1 MLSLDGAL
9 ILCNFIVWTTI
20 LAVFMPSFYR
30 LPSLCLPCLAGS
42 LLLATTV
49 AAEELPGC
57 PVMPADPIKLESVL
71 ESAANNTNDILHVS
85 ADRIELQRNDK
96 VMLSGNVV
104 IIRGGQRIVADKAV
118 YDKNRQT
125 LDATGNVHMENL
137 GGDRFSSNS
146 TFFDLQ
152 ANTGFSDIGDFTL
165 RNGRGRGHAERIVFV
180 SRGRIKLKA
189 ARFTTCP
196 ANKEVWYLKAAEFD
210 FDQNAATGTARHARL
225 RFMGL
230 PIFYMPYMS
239 FPLGDHRRSGFL
251 LPEFGSSDTVGTY
264 FTVPYY
270 WNIAP
275 NYDATFRPRYMSRRG
290 VQLQSEFR
298 YLGKQY
304 QGTTELEVLPN
315 DAVTGGSRLGATYRH
330 QHRFGPHWTA
340 GADIGWVSDTDYF
353 NDFSTQLSR
362 TSQTH
367 LSQTIET
374 KYQKDDWKLAMFV
387 SSYQTLDTTATDPFT
402 RLPQLVANWHPSPR
416 SGRMNYEF
424 HASATDFRHDT
435 KESAR
440 RLHLRPSVSFPVT
453 TEYGHLTPRL
463 SLYSTAYANRSVGT
477 DTSVMIPVG
486 SIDSG
491 LIFER
496 SVGSGARLMIQT
508 LEPRL
513 FFVYAPH
520 VLQDTLPLF
529 DTSLPTFTFNSLF
542 QENRFIGSDRLG
554 DSQQFTLALTSRLI
568 DDGTGSEKL
577 SASIGQT
584 FYLADR
590 LVSAELPAASPETAG
605 TSDLAAE
612 ITAWLGNHWYV
623 RSSVQWDT
631 QARVPK
637 RNNHFLQ
644 YQPAKDL
651 ILNLG
656 YRFENGVQELF
667 DISTQW
673 PLTKKWMLIARS
685 QYSLKDNRNQ
695 DSYAGL
701 VYNSCCWSLRTVISR
716 RIDQNSVQ
724 INSVAFQLILK
735 GLAGFESGVASES
748 PLKLSVF
755 H

>member
-1 MLSLDGAL
+1 MR
-9 ILCNFIVWTTI
+9 
-20 LAVFMPSFYR
+20 SFYR
-30 LPSLCLPCLAGS
+30 LPSLRLFCLAGS
-42 LLLATTV
+42 LLLTFEV
-49 AAEELPGC
+49 VAEELPVC
-57 PVMPADPIKLESVL
+57 PGIAADPMKLESLL
-71 ESAANNTNDILHVS
+71 ESAANKTDDIMHVS

-96 VMLSGNVV
+96 ITLSGNVV
-104 IIRGGQRIVADKAV
+104 IIRGEQRIMADKAV

-137 GGDRFSSNS
+137 SGDRFFSNS
-146 TFFDLQ
+146 TFLNLQ
-152 ANTGFSDIGDFTL
+152 SNTGFSDIGDFTL

-196 ANKEVWYLKAAEFD
+196 ANKEDWYLKAAEFE
-210 FDQNAATGTARHARL
+210 FDQNTATGTARHARL
-225 RFMGL
+225 RFMGVPL
-230 PIFYMPYMS
+230 FYMPYLS

-251 LPEFGSSDTVGTY
+251 LPEFGSTDTVGTY
-264 FTVPYY
+264 LTVPYY

-275 NYDATFRPRYMSRRG
+275 NFDATFKPRYMSRRG

-304 QGTTELEVLPN
+304 QGITELEVLPN

-330 QHRFGPHWTA
+330 QHRLGPHWTA
-340 GADIGWVSDTDYF
+340 STDIGWVSDTDYF

-374 KYQKDDWKLAMFV
+374 KYRKDAWKLAISV
-387 SSYQTLDTTATDPFT
+387 SSFQTVDKAVAAADFPFT
-402 RLPQLVANWHPSPR
+402 RLPQLVADWHPSPR

-440 RLHLRPSVSFPVT
+440 RLHLRPSASFPMT
-453 TEYGHLTPRL
+453 TEYGHLIPRV
-463 SLYSTAYANRSVGT
+463 SLYSTAYTNRNMGT

-491 LIFER
+491 LTFER
-496 SVGSGARLMIQT
+496 SVGSGTRSMIQT

-513 FFVYAPH
+513 FFVYAPYTF
-520 VLQDTLPLF
+520 QDTLPLF
-529 DTSLPTFTFNSLF
+529 DTSAPTFTFNSLF
-542 QENRFIGSDRLG
+542 RENRFIGSDRVG
-554 DSQQFTLALTSRLI
+554 DTQQLTLALTSRLI
-568 DDGTGSEKL
+568 DDHSGSEKL

-584 FYLADR
+584 FYFADR
-590 LVSAELPAASPETAG
+590 RVSAELPAASAETAG

-612 ITAWLGNHWYV
+612 ITAWLGQHWYA

-631 QARVPK
+631 QASVPK
-637 RNNHFLQ
+637 RNNLFLQ
-644 YQPAKDL
+644 FQPSKDR
-651 ILNLG
+651 IVNIG
-656 YRFENGVQELF
+656 YRYDTGTQQQELV

-673 PLTKKWMLIARS
+673 PLTKNWTLLARS
-685 QYSLKDNRNQ
+685 QYSLQDNRNH
-695 DSYAGL
+695 DSYVGL
-701 VYNSCCWSLRTVISR
+701 LYNTCCWSLRTMISR
-716 RIDQNSVQ
+716 RIDQNSAQ
-724 INSVAFQLILK
+724 INSVAFQLIFK
-735 GLAGFESGVASES
+735 GLAGFESGVVSES
-748 PLKLSVF
+748 PLEQSVF